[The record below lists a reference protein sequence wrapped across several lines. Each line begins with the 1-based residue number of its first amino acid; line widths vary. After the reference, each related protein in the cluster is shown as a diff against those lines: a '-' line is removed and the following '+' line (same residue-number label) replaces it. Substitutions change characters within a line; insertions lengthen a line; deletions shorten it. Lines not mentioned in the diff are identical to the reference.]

1 MLTSIVGTNWG
12 DEGKGRMV
20 DLLSE
25 EYDIV
30 VRYQGGNNAGH
41 TVINEKGKFVMNL
54 MPSGICRED
63 TVNILGSGVV
73 IDLEHL
79 YGEVQKLAEKGIEV
93 TPSHLKISD
102 RATICMPYHKL
113 MDCLEEDRL
122 QDKKFG
128 STRRGISPVYA
139 DKYMKKA
146 LRMGDLLHIDALQ
159 ERLEGII
166 EWKNLTVE
174 KGYEHAAV
182 QTEEMMHWL
191 STYGT
196 FFIPFVC
203 DTTEYLESAI
213 KEGKNIMFEAQ
224 LGALR
229 DIDFGIY
236 PYTSASTTLASYA
249 AIGAGIPFAKL
260 DQSIGIMK
268 AYSSCV
274 GEGPFTCE
282 MFGEEAE
289 ALRAAGGE
297 YGAATGRPRRVGGF
311 DVVASRYGAKMQGC
325 SYVALTKLD
334 VLSYMEEIP
343 VCVAYEIHGKRVEN
357 FPASIEELNAA
368 KPIYERMPGFQCDIS
383 KCRSMEELP
392 KEAVQY
398 IQYIE
403 EKIGCPIR
411 YVSVGAERD
420 AYIRCETT
428 LV

>member
-25 EYDIV
+25 DYDIV

-41 TVINEKGKFVMNL
+41 TVINEKGEFIMNL
-54 MPSGICRED
+54 MPSGICREN
-63 TVNILGSGVV
+63 TVNILGPGIV

-79 YGEVQKLAEKGIEV
+79 YGEVRKLSEKGVAV
-93 TPSHLKISD
+93 TPDHLKISD

-146 LRMGDLLHIDALQ
+146 LRMGDLLHLDSLE
-159 ERLEGII
+159 ERFEELV

-174 KGYEHAAV
+174 KGYGHTPIDTRE
-182 QTEEMMHWL
+182 TLTWL
-191 STYGT
+191 QTYGE
-196 FFIPFVC
+196 FFIPFIC
-203 DTTEYLESAI
+203 DTTEYLGEAI
-213 KEGKNIMFEAQ
+213 EEGKSILFEAQ

-249 AIGAGIPFAKL
+249 PIGAGVPFAKL
-260 DQSIGIMK
+260 DKSIGIMK

-282 MFGEEAE
+282 LFGEEAE
-289 ALRAAGGE
+289 KLREAGGE

-311 DVVASRYGAKMQGC
+311 DVVASKYGTKMQGC
-325 SYVALTKLD
+325 TYVALTKLD

-343 VCVAYEIHGKRVEN
+343 VCVAYEIKKNRVET
-357 FPASIEELNAA
+357 FPAGIEELNDA
-368 KPIYERMPGFQCDIS
+368 KPIYEYLPGFQCDIS
-383 KCRSMEELP
+383 GCRKAEELP
-392 KEAVQY
+392 KEALEY
-398 IQYIE
+398 IRYIE
-403 EKIGCPIR
+403 KAIGCPIK

-420 AYIRCETT
+420 AYITMF
-428 LV
+428 

>member
-25 EYDIV
+25 NYDVV

-63 TVNILGSGVV
+63 TVNILGPGIV

-79 YGEVQKLAEKGIEV
+79 YSEVQKLEEKGVKVSPE
-93 TPSHLKISD
+93 HLKISD

-113 MDCLEEDRL
+113 LDCLEEDRL
-122 QDKKFG
+122 ADKKFG

-146 LRMGDLLHIDALQ
+146 LRMGDLLHMESLKQ
-159 ERLEGII
+159 RLADTI

-174 KGYEHAAV
+174 KGYGHEAISV
-182 QTEEMMHWL
+182 EEMLGWL
-191 STYGT
+191 EKFGQ
-196 FFIPFVC
+196 FFVPFIC
-203 DTTEYLESAI
+203 NTTQYLEQAV
-213 KEGKNIMFEAQ
+213 KEQKSILFEAQ

-249 AIGAGIPFAKL
+249 PIGSGIPFAKL
-260 DQSIGIMK
+260 DESIGIMK

-282 MFGEEAE
+282 MFGVEAE
-289 ALRAAGGE
+289 ELRKAGGE

-311 DVVASRYGAKMQGC
+311 DVVASRYGTKIQGC
-325 SYVALTKLD
+325 TYIALTKLD
-334 VLSYMEEIP
+334 VLSYMDRIP
-343 VCVAYEIHGKRVEN
+343 VCVAYELNGERIEY
-357 FPASIEELNAA
+357 FPSAIEELNAA
-368 KPIYERMPGFQCDIS
+368 KPIFEYLPGFHLDIS
-383 KCRSMEELP
+383 GCRTASDLP
-392 KEAVQY
+392 KEALEY
-398 IQYIE
+398 IRYIE
-403 EKIGCPIR
+403 EKIECPIK

-420 AYIRCETT
+420 AYITMF
-428 LV
+428 

>member
-25 EYDIV
+25 NYDVV

-54 MPSGICRED
+54 MPSGICREN
-63 TVNILGSGVV
+63 TVNILGPGIV

-79 YGEVQKLAEKGIEV
+79 YGEVKKLTEKGIEV
-93 TPSHLKISD
+93 TPEHLKISD
-102 RATICMPYHKL
+102 RATICMPYHRL

-122 QDKKFG
+122 LDKKFG

-139 DKYMKKA
+139 DKYMKKT
-146 LRMGDLLHIDALQ
+146 LRMGDLLHLECLEERLDALV
-159 ERLEGII
+159 

-174 KGYEHAAV
+174 KGYGHAPV
-182 QTEEMMHWL
+182 KTEEMFSWL
-191 STYGT
+191 KMYGE
-196 FFIPFVC
+196 FFIPFIC
-203 DTTEYLESAI
+203 NTTEYLENAI
-213 KEGKNIMFEAQ
+213 AEGKSIMFEAQ

-249 AIGAGIPFAKL
+249 PIGAGVPFAKL
-260 DQSIGIMK
+260 DESIGIMK

-282 MFGEEAE
+282 LSGAAAEE
-289 ALRAAGGE
+289 LRAAGGE

-311 DVVASRYGAKMQGC
+311 DVVASRYGTKMQGC
-325 SYVALTKLD
+325 TYVALTKLD
-334 VLSYMEEIP
+334 VLSYMDKIP
-343 VCVAYEIHGKRVEN
+343 VCVAYEINGHRTET
-357 FPASIEELNAA
+357 FPSGIEELNAA
-368 KPIYERMPGFQCDIS
+368 KPIYEYLPGFQCDINR
-383 KCRSMEELP
+383 CRTAEDLP
-392 KEAVQY
+392 KEAREY
-398 IQYIE
+398 IRYIE
-403 EKIGCPIR
+403 EKIGCLVK
-411 YVSVGAERD
+411 YVSVGAERE
-420 AYIRCETT
+420 AYITMF
-428 LV
+428 

>member
-1 MLTSIVGTNWG
+1 MLTAIVGTNWG

-25 EYDIV
+25 DYDVV

-41 TVINEKGKFVMNL
+41 TVINEKGKFIMNL

-63 TVNILGSGVV
+63 TVNILGPGVV

-79 YGEVQKLAEKGIEV
+79 YGEVQKLEEAGVSV
-93 TPSHLKISD
+93 TPKNLKISD

-113 MDCLEEDRL
+113 LDCLEEDRL
-122 QDKKFG
+122 ADKKFG

-146 LRMGDLLHIDALQ
+146 FRMGDLLHMDTLKK
-159 ERLEGII
+159 RLADVL

-174 KGYEHAAV
+174 GGYKNAPI
-182 QTEEMMHWL
+182 QLDEMFASL
-191 STYGT
+191 KKYGT
-196 FFIPFVC
+196 FFSSFVC
-203 DTTEYLESAI
+203 NTTEYLSDAMND
-213 KEGKNIMFEAQ
+213 GKSIIFEAQ

-236 PYTSASTTLASYA
+236 PYTSASTTLAAYA
-249 AIGAGIPFAKL
+249 PIGAGAPFAKL
-260 DQSIGIMK
+260 DESIGIMK

-289 ALRAAGGE
+289 ALRMAGGE

-325 SYVALTKLD
+325 TYVALTKLD
-334 VLSYMEEIP
+334 VLSYMDEIP
-343 VCVAYEIHGKRVEN
+343 VCTAYELNGEVIHT
-357 FPASIEELNAA
+357 FPSDIDSLNAA
-368 KPIYERMPGFQCDIS
+368 KPVYEYMKGFKCDIS
-383 KCRSMEELP
+383 GCRTKEDLP
-392 KEAVQY
+392 KEALEY

-403 EKIGCPIR
+403 KVIECPVK

-420 AYIRCETT
+420 AYIKMF
-428 LV
+428 

>member
-25 EYDIV
+25 EYDVV

-41 TVINEKGKFVMNL
+41 TVINDKGKFVMNL
-54 MPSGICRED
+54 MPSGICREN
-63 TVNILGSGVV
+63 TVNILGPGIV

-79 YGEVQKLAEKGIEV
+79 YGEVQKLVKQGVEV
-93 TPSHLKISD
+93 TPEHLKISD

-113 MDCLEEDRL
+113 LDCLEEDRL
-122 QDKKFG
+122 RDKKFG

-146 LRMGDLLHIDALQ
+146 FRMGDLLHLDRLK

-174 KGYEHAAV
+174 KGYGHTAV
-182 QTEEMMHWL
+182 DVEEMYQWL
-191 STYGT
+191 KKYGT
-196 FFIPFVC
+196 FFAPFVC
-203 DTTEYLESAI
+203 DTTEYLIGAI
-213 KEGKNIMFEAQ
+213 MDEKSILFEAQ

-236 PYTSASTTLASYA
+236 PYTSASTTLAAYA
-249 AIGAGIPFAKL
+249 PIGAGIPFAKL
-260 DQSIGIMK
+260 DNSIGIMK

-282 MFGEEAE
+282 LFGEEAE
-289 ALRAAGGE
+289 ALREAGGE

-311 DVVASRYGAKMQGC
+311 DVVASRYGTRMQGC

-334 VLSYMEEIP
+334 VLSYMEKIP
-343 VCVAYEIHGKRVEN
+343 VCVAYEIDGRRIDV
-357 FPASIEELNAA
+357 FPAGIEELNAA
-368 KPIYERMPGFQCDIS
+368 KPVYEYLPGFQCDIS
-383 KCRSMEELP
+383 GCRTVDELP
-392 KEAVQY
+392 KEALDY
-398 IQYIE
+398 ILYIE
-403 EKIGCPIR
+403 DVIECPIK

-420 AYIRCETT
+420 AYITMF
-428 LV
+428 

>member
-1 MLTSIVGTNWG
+1 MLTAIVGTNWG

-25 EYDIV
+25 DYDVV

-41 TVINEKGKFVMNL
+41 TVINEKGKFIMNL

-63 TVNILGSGVV
+63 TVNILGPGVV

-79 YGEVQKLAEKGIEV
+79 YGEVQKLEEAGVSV
-93 TPSHLKISD
+93 TPKNLKISD

-113 MDCLEEDRL
+113 LDCLEDDRL
-122 QDKKFG
+122 ADKKFG

-146 LRMGDLLHIDALQ
+146 FRMGDLLHMDTLKK
-159 ERLEGII
+159 RLADVL

-174 KGYEHAAV
+174 SGYKNAPV
-182 QTEEMMHWL
+182 QADEMFAWL
-191 STYGT
+191 EKYGT
-196 FFIPFVC
+196 FFASFVC
-203 DTTEYLESAI
+203 NTTEYLSDAMND
-213 KEGKNIMFEAQ
+213 GKSIIFEAQ

-236 PYTSASTTLASYA
+236 PYTSASTTLAAYA
-249 AIGAGIPFAKL
+249 PIGAGAPFAKL
-260 DQSIGIMK
+260 DESIGIMK

-289 ALRAAGGE
+289 ALRMAGGE

-325 SYVALTKLD
+325 TYVALTKLD
-334 VLSYMEEIP
+334 VLSYMDEIP
-343 VCVAYEIHGKRVEN
+343 VCTAYELNGEVIHT
-357 FPASIEELNAA
+357 FPSDIDSLNAA
-368 KPIYERMPGFQCDIS
+368 KPVYEYMKGFKCDIS
-383 KCRSMEELP
+383 GCRTKEDLP
-392 KEAVQY
+392 KEALEY

-403 EKIGCPIR
+403 KVIECPVK

-420 AYIRCETT
+420 AYIKMF
-428 LV
+428 

>member
-41 TVINEKGKFVMNL
+41 TVINDKGKFVMNL
-54 MPSGICRED
+54 MPSGICREN
-63 TVNILGSGVV
+63 TVNILGPGIV

-79 YGEVQKLAEKGIEV
+79 YGEVQKLVKQGVEV
-93 TPSHLKISD
+93 TPEHLKISD

-113 MDCLEEDRL
+113 LDCLEEDRL
-122 QDKKFG
+122 RDKKFG

-146 LRMGDLLHIDALQ
+146 FRMGDLLHLDRLK

-174 KGYEHAAV
+174 KGYGHTAV
-182 QTEEMMHWL
+182 DVEEMYQWL
-191 STYGT
+191 KKYGT
-196 FFIPFVC
+196 FFAPFVC
-203 DTTEYLESAI
+203 DTTEYLIGAI
-213 KEGKNIMFEAQ
+213 MDEKSILFEAQ

-236 PYTSASTTLASYA
+236 PYTSASTTLAAYA
-249 AIGAGIPFAKL
+249 PIGAGIPFAKL
-260 DQSIGIMK
+260 DNSIGIMK

-282 MFGEEAE
+282 LFGEEAE
-289 ALRAAGGE
+289 ALREAGGE

-311 DVVASRYGAKMQGC
+311 DVVASRYGTRMQGC

-334 VLSYMEEIP
+334 VLSYMEKIP
-343 VCVAYEIHGKRVEN
+343 VCVAYEIDGRRIDV
-357 FPASIEELNAA
+357 FPAGIEELNAA
-368 KPIYERMPGFQCDIS
+368 KPVYEYLPGFQCDIS
-383 KCRSMEELP
+383 GCRTVDDLP
-392 KEAVQY
+392 KEALDY
-398 IQYIE
+398 ILYIE
-403 EKIGCPIR
+403 DVIECPIK

-420 AYIRCETT
+420 AYITMF
-428 LV
+428 

>member
-1 MLTSIVGTNWG
+1 MLTAIVGTNWG

-25 EYDIV
+25 DYDVV

-41 TVINEKGKFVMNL
+41 TVINEKGKFIMNL

-63 TVNILGSGVV
+63 TVNILGPGVV

-79 YGEVQKLAEKGIEV
+79 YGEVQKLEEAGVSV
-93 TPSHLKISD
+93 TPKNLKISD

-113 MDCLEEDRL
+113 LDCLEEDRL
-122 QDKKFG
+122 ADKKFG

-146 LRMGDLLHIDALQ
+146 FRMGDLLHMDTLKK
-159 ERLEGII
+159 RLADVL

-174 KGYEHAAV
+174 GGYKNAPV
-182 QTEEMMHWL
+182 QVDEMFAWL
-191 STYGT
+191 EKYGT
-196 FFIPFVC
+196 FFASFVC
-203 DTTEYLESAI
+203 NTTEYLSDAMND
-213 KEGKNIMFEAQ
+213 GKSIIFEAQ

-236 PYTSASTTLASYA
+236 PYTSASTTLAAYA
-249 AIGAGIPFAKL
+249 PIGAGAPFAKL
-260 DQSIGIMK
+260 DESIGIMK

-289 ALRAAGGE
+289 ALRMAGGE

-325 SYVALTKLD
+325 TYVALTKLD
-334 VLSYMEEIP
+334 VLSYMDEIP
-343 VCVAYEIHGKRVEN
+343 VCTAYELNGEVIHT
-357 FPASIEELNAA
+357 FPSDIVSLNAA
-368 KPIYERMPGFQCDIS
+368 KPVYEYMKGFKCDIS
-383 KCRSMEELP
+383 GCRTKEDLP
-392 KEAVQY
+392 KEALEY

-403 EKIGCPIR
+403 KVIECPVK

-420 AYIRCETT
+420 AYIKMF
-428 LV
+428 